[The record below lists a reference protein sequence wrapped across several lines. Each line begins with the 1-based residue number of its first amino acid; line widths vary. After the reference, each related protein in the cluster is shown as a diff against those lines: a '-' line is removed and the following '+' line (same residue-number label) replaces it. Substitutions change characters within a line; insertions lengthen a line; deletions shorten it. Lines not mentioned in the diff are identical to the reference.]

1 MTESSRT
8 LEELAEAYLDGDLP
22 RGEALAFE
30 RDLASRSGAATALS
44 AALALRDLLA
54 SLPPLVPPPGLAQR
68 IAESLPLRG
77 PGQASEAVRP
87 SPLRAALGGLG
98 WAFRG
103 TTLAALGT
111 AAPAA
116 SASAGMAQ
124 LKWALGPLGAP
135 AEPVPRSPRPL
146 WQRALFGRRAR

>member
-22 RGEALAFE
+22 PGEALAFE
-30 RDLASRSGAATALS
+30 RDLASRPGAAAALS
-44 AALALRDLLA
+44 AALALRDLLV
-54 SLPPLVPPPGLAQR
+54 SLPPLAPPPGLAQR
-68 IAESLPLRG
+68 IAGSLPLQT
-77 PGQASEAVRP
+77 PGKASEAVGP

-103 TTLAALGT
+103 TILATLGT

-124 LKWALGPLGAP
+124 LRWALGPLGAP
-135 AEPVPRSPRPL
+135 AEPVPRARRPL
-146 WQRALFGRRAR
+146 WRRALFGRRAR